1 MSAGQKSKFARAFDI
16 TLSVIIALL
25 VVLIVVLL
33 FVATPM
39 TVSGDSMYPS
49 LHDGGK
55 VVVLKVGARIER
67 DDIIVFERPGG
78 NDPPVKRVIG
88 MPGDVIRFDSAQRA
102 YFVNGEKLDDFTPEG
117 GYPADYLALSDPD
130 VRAAL
135 TGGGITVGE
144 DEYFVL
150 GDNRS
155 ISKDSHEYGCIKK
168 DWITGKVVLQ
178 Y

>member
-1 MSAGQKSKFARAFDI
+1 MSERQKSKFARAFDI
-16 TLSVIIALL
+16 TLSV
-25 VVLIVVLL
+25 LIVLLAAVILVLL

-39 TVSGDSMYPS
+39 TISGDSMYPS

-55 VVVLKVGARIER
+55 IVVLKVGDTIER
-67 DDIIVFERPGG
+67 GDVVVFERPGSS
-78 NDPPVKRVIG
+78 DPPVKRVVG
-88 MPGDVIRFDSAQRA
+88 MPGDVIRFDEGLNT
-102 YFVNGEKLDDFTPEG
+102 YFVNGNRYDEYSPSDGYHENYLSSSSPE
-117 GYPADYLALSDPD
+117 

-135 TGGGITVGE
+135 TGDGVRVGD

-155 ISKDSHEYGCIKK
+155 ISVDSHTYGCIKK
-168 DWITGKVVLQ
+168 EWITGKVIMQ